1 MPAVR
6 DYAFSLHSTNTLR
19 SLEVP
24 MPAYNTGDLLIAM
37 MSADT
42 GTTQVWK
49 GGNSVASV
57 QYDDSGA
64 FTDYTTASNN
74 ATTADVFFVPAAPT
88 VNDAWYVGSSTPF
101 TDVFIQFSTQGA
113 GTWTITWEYWNGAW
127 TGLSGVTDNTTGFKA
142 ATTFPVNATWTMPT
156 DWATTTV
163 NGVGSTYYVRGR
175 VSAFTSITTRP
186 VGTRVWVCDDT
197 PNGWKQFDSTSN
209 TANLG
214 WLYKTASAT
223 EVDTTF
229 FYTIAE
235 TVNGMIISIRDV
247 DVGADTGSGAQT
259 ISVNATNKTFTRSAG
274 SFVTDGFKAG
284 MVVTTSGFT
293 NGGNNGRKEIATVTA
308 TVLTMTV
315 STGLVNETGNANE
328 RVVWSPFDGS
338 AGIAKSTTS
347 AAKANMPSITTVKNN
362 CLLLYGM
369 AHSAVSVPS
378 IIEGPVT
385 QLVGKDGSAHSDAC
399 AWSIQGVAGASSSSV
414 GQSNLSAAAAQLAV
428 VAVAPRGENTS
439 ADIVVPGYCAADSSV
454 YVTPYTAAAF
464 NGDSAVAT
472 TFTTAFTGT
481 IDGKTLANATT
492 AAALA
497 DAGVNSFHAL
507 VNTTPAGTTA
517 NTYYGHRTTI
527 VARTTL
533 ASKNILFHV
542 QPTTPVAIQTTDS
555 VTLSGSRGVIICI
568 GTTAGNFKAYHVS
581 GGFNSWGVA
590 RNSPVVINTDY
601 SGAGLL
607 QTTGS
612 FNAASITEI
621 GLAISNKTTAA
632 AWSVGSIW
640 ALDTCTIA
648 GGSTA
653 EPLDMEGIIRAYAD
667 GHERRSAIRQGK
679 SQGLFLGPIQI
690 GNGGTNPVTL
700 GLDATAMEFPRQYNQ
715 DLREVYYNS
724 VDNFAGL
731 IYYPGAS
738 DVITHTNSVISSP
751 SRYKWGLHSSASA
764 SATYDFDGLNVIGAG
779 TITLNKAITITGLTI
794 NDYSTL
800 DLSGATFTDGIIK
813 AMPATNDSI
822 TTSSTTVISNSTITT
837 TTVTAGNRWASVA
850 IGDLDIFANNTFI
863 GSSTSGHAIRIS
875 STGTATFVGN
885 TFTSY
890 GPVTRSF
897 NTGTGVDSGT
907 DIVTT
912 DSAHGYTDGDPV
924 YYQDQGGSQNM
935 GLTDGTLYY
944 VNAQTSTTLSFHTSS
959 ANAIADT
966 SRVNLT
972 STGTETHYIYSAAA
986 AIYNNSGGAVTINI
1000 TGGGGTPS
1008 IRNSDGSSTTV
1019 NKAVTV
1025 KITAKDANTLV
1036 GITDARVL
1044 MEASSVATGTH
1055 TGSNNASTLTDS
1067 NQSFTVDELIG
1078 YRIYNTTDGSDGLIT
1093 DNDATTVT
1101 ATLAGGTQNDWDT
1114 SDSYIIV
1121 ALPALNPVSITSST
1135 TTATVTHRNHGL
1147 ATSASVVIRGA
1158 TEDAFN
1164 GVFTITVTSA
1174 NTYTYTFAGN
1184 SNSPAT
1190 GSPTS
1195 TAVILNGIT
1204 GDGSPD
1210 PVGELQTTTFNYTI
1224 NQPVTGKVRR
1234 AALGTKY
1241 KTGAITG
1248 TITST
1253 GLDTTVLLIADE

>member
-1 MPAVR
+1 MPAIR
-6 DYAFSLHSTNTLR
+6 DYAFSLHATNTLR

-24 MPAYNTGDLLIAM
+24 MPAYVAGDLLVAM

-49 GGNSVASV
+49 GGNPTGSV
-57 QYDDSGA
+57 QYDDGGV

-74 ATTADVFFVPAAPT
+74 STAADVFFVAVGPA
-88 VNDAWYVGSSTPF
+88 VNDAWYVGASAPF
-101 TDVFIQFSTQGA
+101 TDVFISFSTQGA
-113 GTWTITWEYWNGAW
+113 GTWTITWEYWNGGSWAS
-127 TGLSGVTDNTTGFKA
+127 LSGVTDNTTGFKA

-156 DWATTTV
+156 DWASTTV
-163 NGVGSTYYVRGR
+163 NSVAAYYVRGR

-186 VGTRVWVCDDT
+186 VGTQVWVCADT

-214 WLYKTASAT
+214 WLYKTATAS

-235 TVNGMIISIRDV
+235 TVNGLIISIRDV
-247 DVGADTGSGAQT
+247 DAGADTGSGAQT
-259 ISVNATNKTFTRSAG
+259 ISVAATAKTFTRSAG

-315 STGLVNETGNANE
+315 STGLVDETGNANE

-338 AGIAKSTTS
+338 AGIAKATTS
-347 AAKANMPSITTVKNN
+347 AAKANMPTITTVKNN
-362 CLLLYGM
+362 CLILYG
-369 AHSAVSVPS
+369 AANSAVAVPS
-378 IIEGPVT
+378 IIEGSAT
-385 QLVGKDGSAHSDAC
+385 LIVGKDGSAHSDAC
-399 AWSIQGVAGASSSSV
+399 SWSIQGTAGTTPATV
-414 GQSNLSAAAAQLAV
+414 GYSALSASAAQLAT
-428 VAVAPRGENTS
+428 VAIAPRGENTS
-439 ADIVVPGYCAADSSV
+439 SDIVVPGYCAADSSV
-454 YVTPYTAAAF
+454 YVTPYTAAAY
-464 NGDSAVAT
+464 NGDSATAT

-507 VNTTPAGTTA
+507 VNTTPAGVVA

-527 VARTTL
+527 VARTTIG
-533 ASKNILFHV
+533 SKNILFHT

-555 VTLSGSRGVIICI
+555 VTLAGARGVILCL

-601 SGAGLL
+601 AGAGLL

-612 FNAASITEI
+612 FNAGSITEI

-679 SQGLFLGPIQI
+679 GQGLFLGPIQI
-690 GNGGTNPVTL
+690 GDGGTSPVKL
-700 GLDATAMEFPRQYNQ
+700 GLDATAMEFPRQYNKT
-715 DLREVYYNS
+715 LREVYYLS
-724 VDNFAGL
+724 TDNFAGL

-738 DVITHTNSVISSP
+738 DVISHTNSVVSSP
-751 SRYKWGLHSSASA
+751 SRYKWGLHASASA
-764 SATYDFDGLNVIGAG
+764 SASYNFDGLNVIGAG
-779 TITLNKAITITGLTI
+779 TITLNKAITISGLTI

-800 DLSGATFTDGIIK
+800 DLSGATFSGGIIK

-822 TTSSTTVISNSTITT
+822 TTSSSTIIQTSAITT

-850 IGDLDIFANNTFI
+850 TADLDMFSGNTFT
-863 GSSTSGHAIRIS
+863 GSHTSGHAIRLS
-875 STGTATFVGN
+875 STGTVSFSGN
-885 TFTSY
+885 IFTNY
-890 GPVTRSF
+890 GPAARSF

-912 DSAHGYTDGDPV
+912 DAAHGYTDGDPI

-944 VNAQTSTTLSFHTSS
+944 VNSQTSTTLTFHTTS

-972 STGTETHYIYSAAA
+972 STGTETHYIYSAGA

-1000 TGGGGTPS
+1000 TNAGSTPS

-1019 NKAVTV
+1019 NNAVNLTITV
-1025 KITAKDANTLV
+1025 IDTNTNPVPTAQTAVYRTSDNV
-1036 GITDARVL
+1036 EL
-1044 MEASSVATGTH
+1044 MNEDT
-1055 TGSNNASTLTDS
+1055 
-1067 NQSFTVDELIG
+1067 E
-1078 YRIYNTTDGSDGLIT
+1078 
-1093 DNDATTVT
+1093 TVT
-1101 ATLAGGTQNDWDT
+1101 AGSFVIGVKYTIVTVGTTDFTAIGAASNTVGVAFTATGAGTGNGTASNGIATQTFNFISNT
-1114 SDSYIIV
+1114 AVYIRV
-1121 ALPALNPVSITSST
+1121 RKSSTGTTKYTPVST
-1135 TTATVTHRNHGL
+1135 
-1147 ATSASVVIRGA
+1147 
-1158 TEDAFN
+1158 
-1164 GVFTITVTSA
+1164 
-1174 NTYTYTFAGN
+1174 
-1184 SNSPAT
+1184 
-1190 GSPTS
+1190 
-1195 TAVILNGIT
+1195 
-1204 GDGSPD
+1204 
-1210 PVGELQTTTFNYTI
+1210 
-1224 NQPVTGKVRR
+1224 
-1234 AALGTKY
+1234 
-1241 KTGAITG
+1241 TG

-1253 GLDTTVLLIADE
+1253 GYSLTVTLTSDTIADPTL

>member
-1 MPAVR
+1 MPAIR
-6 DYAFSLHSTNTLR
+6 DYAFSLHATTSLR

-24 MPAYNTGDLLIAM
+24 MPAYTTGDLLVAM
-37 MSADT
+37 MSTDT

-49 GGNSVASV
+49 GGNPNSSV
-57 QYDDSGA
+57 QYDDGGA

-74 ATTADVFFVPAAPT
+74 STTADVFFVPATPA
-88 VNDAWYVGSSTPF
+88 VNDAWYVGSDTPF
-101 TDVFIQFSTQGA
+101 TDAFIKFSTQGV
-113 GTWTITWEYWNGAW
+113 GTWTITWEYYNGSW
-127 TGLSGVTDNTTGFKA
+127 TALTGVTDNTTGFKA
-142 ATTFPVNATWTMPT
+142 VTTYPVNVTWTMPT
-156 DWATTTV
+156 DWTTV
-163 NGVGSTYYVRGR
+163 SINSVTKYYVRGR
-175 VSAFTSITTRP
+175 VSAYTAITTRP
-186 VGTRVWVCDDT
+186 VGTQVWVCDDT

-214 WLYKTASAT
+214 WLYKTATAS

-235 TVNGMIISIRDV
+235 TANGLIMSIRDV

-284 MVVTTSGFT
+284 MVVTMSGFT
-293 NGGNNGRKEIATVTA
+293 NGGNNGRKEIATVSA

-315 STGLVNETGNANE
+315 STGLVDETGNANE
-328 RVVWSPFDGS
+328 RASWSPFDGS

-347 AAKANMPSITTVKNN
+347 SAKSNMPTITTVKNN
-362 CLLLYGM
+362 CLLLYG
-369 AHSAVSVPS
+369 AANSAVAVPS
-378 IIEGPVT
+378 IIEGATTLIVA
-385 QLVGKDGSAHSDAC
+385 KDGSAHSDAC
-399 AWSIQGVAGASSSSV
+399 SWSIQGVAGATSSTV
-414 GQSNLSAAAAQLAV
+414 GLSMLSASATQKAV
-428 VAVAPRGENTS
+428 VAIAPKGENTS
-439 ADIVVPGYCAADSSV
+439 DDIVVPGYCAADSSV

-481 IDGKTLANATT
+481 IDGRTLANATT

-507 VNTTPAGTTA
+507 VNTTPAGVTA

-533 ASKNILFHV
+533 ASKNILFHT

-555 VTLSGSRGVIICI
+555 VTLTGTRGIIICL
-568 GTTAGNFKAYHVS
+568 GTTAGNYKAYHVS

-590 RNSPVVINTDY
+590 RNSPVIINTDY
-601 SGAGLL
+601 AGAGLL
-607 QTTGS
+607 QTTGT

-621 GLAISNKTTAA
+621 GLAISNKTTAG
-632 AWSVGSIW
+632 AWSMGSIW

-648 GGSTA
+648 GGSTT

-690 GNGGTNPVTL
+690 GDGGTSPVTL
-700 GLDATAMEFPRQYNQ
+700 GLDATAIEFPRQYNQ

-738 DVITHTNSVISSP
+738 DIITHTNSVVSSP
-751 SRYKWGLHSSASA
+751 SRYKWGLHASA
-764 SATYDFDGLNVIGAG
+764 STSASYSFDGLNVIGAG

-800 DLSGATFTDGIIK
+800 DLSGATFTGGIIK

-822 TTSSTTVISNSTITT
+822 TTSSTTAIQSSAITT

-850 IGDLDIFANNTFI
+850 YSDLDIFSNNTFT

-875 STGTATFVGN
+875 SAGTVTFVGN

-890 GPVTRSF
+890 GPAARSF

-907 DIVTT
+907 DIITT
-912 DSAHGYTDGDPV
+912 DAAHGYTDGDPI
-924 YYQDQGGSQNM
+924 YYQDQGGSVTM

-944 VNAQTSTTLSFHTSS
+944 VNAQSSTTLSFHTSS
-959 ANAIADT
+959 ADATADT
-966 SRVNLT
+966 SRVDLT
-972 STGTETHYIYSAAA
+972 STGTETHYIYSAGA
-986 AIYNNSGGAVTINI
+986 AIYNNSGGAVTINV
-1000 TGGGGTPS
+1000 TSGGSAPS

-1019 NKAVTV
+1019 NNSVTV
-1025 KITAKDANTLV
+1025 TVTAKNANDLV
-1036 GITDARVL
+1036 AIESARVL
-1044 MEASSVATGTH
+1044 MEADTGGDLPSGDSVT
-1055 TGSNNASTLTDS
+1055 
-1067 NQSFTVDELIG
+1067 
-1078 YRIYNTTDGSDGLIT
+1078 IT
-1093 DNDATTVT
+1093 RSGA
-1101 ATLAGGTQNDWDT
+1101 
-1114 SDSYIIV
+1114 
-1121 ALPALNPVSITSST
+1121 
-1135 TTATVTHRNHGL
+1135 TATVTHASHGM
-1147 ATSASVVIRGA
+1147 ASGTQVVIRGA
-1158 TEDAFN
+1158 AEDEYN
-1164 GVFTITVTSA
+1164 GVYTISNVSGGAYDYTVSGTPA
-1174 NTYTYTFAGN
+1174 T
-1184 SNSPAT
+1184 PAT
-1190 GSPTS
+1190 GTITA
-1195 TAVILNGIT
+1195 TAVILSDVTDVSG
-1204 GDGSPD
+1204 
-1210 PVGELQTTTFNYTI
+1210 VLQTTSFNYTSD
-1224 NQPVTGKVRR
+1224 QPITGKVRKSTS
-1234 AALGTKY
+1234 GTRY
-1241 KTGAITG
+1241 KTGTLTG

-1253 GLDTTVLLIADE
+1253 GLDTTILLIPDE